1 MHSVGFAFDLQ
12 VKLILLGVKRF
23 LLPAVVTL
31 AILLSFMWPMSLSAH
46 AVMVKSSPEKD
57 STISQS
63 PKKIDI
69 WFNEK
74 VRGAHKSLAVTD
86 STGKRVDNKD
96 VKQELLDQS
105 HIFTSIPDLPPDT
118 YTVRYRVMSADTHV
132 ISGKF
137 SFTIQKPQVK
147 E

>member
-1 MHSVGFAFDLQ
+1 M
-12 VKLILLGVKRF
+12 ILGTSNF
-23 LLPAVVTL
+23 LLASVIHLVALIFFTWSMP
-31 AILLSFMWPMSLSAH
+31 LSAH
-46 AVMVKSSPEKD
+46 AVMTKSSPEKD
-57 STISQS
+57 SIVQQS
-63 PKKIDI
+63 PKQIDI

-74 VRGAHKSLAVTD
+74 VRSAHKSLAVTD

-105 HIFTSIPDLPPDT
+105 HIFTTIPDLPPDT

-137 SFTIQKPQVK
+137 SFTIQKP

>member
-1 MHSVGFAFDLQ
+1 MHSVGLVFDLQ
-12 VKLILLGVKRF
+12 AKPILLGTKRF
-23 LLPAVVTL
+23 LLLPVVGL
-31 AILLSFMWPMSLSAH
+31 ALLLFFIWPMSLSAH

-57 STISQS
+57 STISRS
-63 PKKIDI
+63 PKKIDV

-86 STGKRVDNKD
+86 SAGKRVDNKD
-96 VKQELLDQS
+96 VKQKLLDQS

-137 SFTIQKPQVK
+137 SFTIQKP

>member
-1 MHSVGFAFDLQ
+1 MHGVGLAFNLQ
-12 VKLILLGVKRF
+12 AKPILLGAKRF
-23 LLPAVVTL
+23 LLPPVVRL
-31 AILLSFMWPMSLSAH
+31 VLLLFLIWPMSLSAH

-57 STISQS
+57 STISRS
-63 PKKIDI
+63 PKKIDV

-74 VRGAHKSLAVTD
+74 VRSAHKSLAVTD
-86 STGKRVDNKD
+86 STGRRVDNKD
-96 VKQELLDQS
+96 IKQKLLDQS

-132 ISGKF
+132 VSGKF
-137 SFTIQKPQVK
+137 SFTIQKP